1 MIIYNKYSVVS
12 FKNVM
17 FATFIKLQSRTII
30 LNVRSKLLYLKIVNI
45 YSIYINDIFKIKT
58 SWQSLP
64 GYLHTF

>member
-17 FATFIKLQSRTII
+17 FATFIKLQSRAII

-64 GYLHTF
+64 GYLYTF